1 MLRYPILP
9 ETAAKHFIM
18 LSVHALMLRSWL
30 AFGSELSLRELKERP
45 LHYLPPSYIIII
57 IIIIIIINDYYYF
70 RLQIEE
76 IIQTTINL
84 LVSLKETTLLIKTSA

>member
-30 AFGSELSLRELKERP
+30 AFGSELSLRELMQRTASALLAAI
-45 LHYLPPSYIIII
+45 LHY
-57 IIIIIIINDYYYF
+57 YYYYYYYYYYHH
-70 RLQIEE
+70 Q
-76 IIQTTINL
+76 
-84 LVSLKETTLLIKTSA
+84 